1 LRGKLTIH
9 IQSLNY
15 TQLRQFQAAAHH
27 YPSKEVIIE
36 YLSQRFGWLLAS
48 TYQRTSRKSRE
59 NAKHKT
65 QNKNTMT
72 SSTDYSDI
80 KFEIKGKIGI
90 IKVNKKDS
98 IFLP

>member
-9 IQSLNY
+9 IQLLNC

-27 YPSKEVIIE
+27 YPSKEIVIE

-48 TYQRTSRKSRE
+48 THQRTRRKSRE

-65 QNKNTMT
+65 KNTMT
-72 SSTDYSDI
+72 SSSDYSDI

-90 IKVNKKDS
+90 IKVHKKDA
-98 IFLP
+98 IFLL